1 MFLSWPKNV
10 SLIMFLSWPRNISSY
25 VPRCHVAEG
34 SYVPQC
40 HMAEEHNLCSSA
52 SMSMWSYVRQ
62 DIFLSYIPWL
72 VEKHN
77 ILGFLLGNIYLFPV
91 VLVLTALQDEASWL
105 LNEHLF
111 KKITI

>member
-1 MFLSWPKNV
+1 MFLGWPKNV
-10 SLIMFLSWPRNISSY
+10 SLVTFLGWPRNISSY
-25 VPRCHVAEG
+25 VPRCHVAK
-34 SYVPQC
+34 
-40 HMAEEHNLCSSA
+40 EHNLCSSA

-62 DIFLSYIPWL
+62 DIFLSYVPRL
-72 VEKHN
+72 AEEHN
-77 ILGFLLGNIYLFPV
+77 ILSFLLRNIYLFPV